1 MRSYIFGAI
10 LVLIAVFGVIIS
22 MICVRKKVF
31 KEFTN
36 TDLMTI
42 ALFGA
47 LLYLVRL
54 PFHIGLTRIL
64 GMFVNAFVMFIPYCA
79 VLVIGI
85 RLIPKVSALFLM
97 ILIAGVI
104 GSLLHYGPNPVLL
117 VYYLLTG
124 LSLEMFCF
132 ITGNYARSLSNAML
146 CAALVGVVGGLYQ
159 VGIALPLFWHMH
171 IPLWLVITRA
181 ALNGIAGAIGA
192 VIGYRAGISI
202 EKAIHSGAI

>member
-1 MRSYIFGAI
+1 MHTYIFSAI
-10 LVLIAVFGVIIS
+10 LVLITVFGLFITKVY
-22 MICVRKKVF
+22 VQKKIF
-31 KEFTN
+31 RDFNN

-54 PFHIGLTRIL
+54 PSHIGLTRIL
-64 GMFVNAFVMFIPYCA
+64 GMFLNAFVMFIPYCA
-79 VLVIGI
+79 ILVIGI
-85 RLIPKVSALFLM
+85 RLIPKVGALVLM
-97 ILIAGVI
+97 ILIGGVI
-104 GSLLHYGPNPVLL
+104 SSLLHYGPNPVLL

-124 LSLEMFCF
+124 LSLEMFCY
-132 ITGNYARSLSNAML
+132 ITGNYARTLQNAIL

-181 ALNGIAGAIGA
+181 VLNGIAGGMGAI
-192 VIGYRAGISI
+192 IGYRAGISI
-202 EKAIHSGAI
+202 EKALHYGAL